1 MFTLMIWE
9 EYIGVM
15 QGGKRVAEERSEVK
29 GEGPACGNREGS
41 GMLERKE
48 TNEKVVPT
56 GECLRAG

>member
-15 QGGKRVAEERSEVK
+15 RGGKRVAEERPEVK

-41 GMLERKE
+41 GMLERE
-48 TNEKVVPT
+48 
-56 GECLRAG
+56 